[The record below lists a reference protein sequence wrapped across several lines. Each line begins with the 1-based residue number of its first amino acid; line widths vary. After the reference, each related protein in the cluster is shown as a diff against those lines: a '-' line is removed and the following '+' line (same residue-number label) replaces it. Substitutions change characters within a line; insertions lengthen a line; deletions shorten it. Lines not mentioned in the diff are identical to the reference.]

1 MSFVNQTKQA
11 IIKSV
16 HALGYSIQKNADF
29 TVQQEYLFSLERKS
43 TRLTEN
49 LQKAEAR
56 IADLLDS
63 LPDSEKAKKK
73 NEVDY
78 QLLMIQQSLMAS
90 IDDMDS
96 SFKDVLEF
104 VKPYTMTSI
113 ERLYGLYKS
122 VEYIVRNN
130 IRGDMMEHGV
140 WRGGSMMLVAKTLM
154 LLGDTSRNLYL
165 FDTYE
170 GHPKPDAQK
179 DVDMWG
185 NVAYNEWV
193 NYRKTDETSDW
204 ALVTIDEVRAN
215 ILSTGYPED
224 KIKLVKGMVEKTACL
239 NVPDKLALLRLDTDW
254 YESSRVGLTT
264 FWPVLTHL
272 GVLIIDDYGHYRGQR
287 EAVDEFFK
295 DRPQLMHRV
304 DYSCRTI
311 QKTT

>member
-1 MSFVNQTKQA
+1 
-11 IIKSV
+11 
-16 HALGYSIQKNADF
+16 
-29 TVQQEYLFSLERKS
+29 
-43 TRLTEN
+43 
-49 LQKAEAR
+49 
-56 IADLLDS
+56 
-63 LPDSEKAKKK
+63 
-73 NEVDY
+73 
-78 QLLMIQQSLMAS
+78 
-90 IDDMDS
+90 
-96 SFKDVLEF
+96 
-104 VKPYTMTSI
+104 
-113 ERLYGLYKS
+113 
-122 VEYIVRNN
+122 
-130 IRGDMMEHGV
+130 
-140 WRGGSMMLVAKTLM
+140 M

-272 GVLIIDDYGHYRGQR
+272 GVLIIDETGFLKKGTRSAGVARQYSGTVGRVENCQIGVFLAYASGKGHALIDRELYLPKEWTDDRER
-287 EAVDEFFK
+287 CTAAAVPEAVEFATKPRLAQRMIERALTAGVPVSWVLGDE
-295 DRPQLMHRV
+295 V
-304 DYSCRTI
+304 
-311 QKTT
+311 

>member
-1 MSFVNQTKQA
+1 MSLISQTKQA

-16 HALGYSIQKNADF
+16 HALGYSIQKNTDF
-29 TVQQEYLFSLERKS
+29 TEQQEYLFSLERK
-43 TRLTEN
+43 TARLTEN

-56 IADLLDS
+56 IADLIDS
-63 LPDSEKAKKK
+63 LPESEKSKKK
-73 NEVDY
+73 SEVDY

-90 IDDMDS
+90 INDMDS

-113 ERLYGLYKS
+113 ERLYGLYKC
-122 VEYIVRNN
+122 VEYIVKNK
-130 IRGDMMEHGV
+130 IPGDMMEHGV
-140 WRGGSMMLVAKTLM
+140 WRGGSMMMVAKTLM
-154 LLGDTSRNLYL
+154 LLGDTSRDLYL

-170 GHPKPDAQK
+170 GHPKPDAEK

-193 NYRKTDETSDW
+193 NFRKTDETSDW

-215 ILSTGYPED
+215 MLSTGYPAD
-224 KIKLVKGMVEKTACL
+224 KIKLVKGMVEKTAPV
-239 NVPDKLALLRLDTDW
+239 NIPDKLALLRLDTDW
-254 YESSRVGLTT
+254 YESSRVGLAT
-264 FWPVLTHL
+264 FWPILTQH

-287 EAVDEFFK
+287 EAVDEYFK
-295 DRPQLMHRV
+295 DNFQLMHRV

-311 QKTT
+311 QKLT